1 MSEDNNAKITY
12 FFQEGRIKKIK
23 SKKPY
28 AKEMFYGYHYL
39 EKKYGN
45 VQIVEFENNVN
56 FFERQFFKLEKKLR
70 NALKLPIYW
79 TYITNKKNY
88 KILKN
93 SDFIVSGNNRVGSA
107 ILPMLFLSKI
117 FNNKI
122 SSLCFVMGLFSRK
135 PKYKF
140 LEYFQKKYL
149 LFMLSVHDNFIFLSE
164 KEMEYGKI
172 EFPTKA
178 KKFHF
183 LPFTVDQ
190 EIWDHSLSNE
200 DKSKIIFV
208 GNDGN
213 REYRFVEK
221 LINNMVDHN
230 FTIVSTFID
239 ESNLNDKNYKIFSGT
254 WGDPK
259 VTDKELNGL
268 YREARLTIIPL
279 INTLQ
284 PSGQSVALQSL
295 SSGTPVLMTYTEGF
309 WDNKNF
315 INEEN
320 IFFLKEN
327 DLNDWIDKIN
337 QIFSMSDKDYKKI
350 VKNGIELIDK
360 HYGIE
365 NFSSKVEK
373 ILFNKDIK

>member
-1 MSEDNNAKITY
+1 MNEYKNSKITY
-12 FFQEGRIKKIK
+12 FFQEGRLKKIK
-23 SKKPY
+23 SKTPY
-28 AKEMFYGYHYL
+28 AKEMFYGYHYF
-39 EKKYGN
+39 KKNYEN
-45 VQIVEFENNVN
+45 VEIVEFENNIN

-70 NALKLPIYW
+70 NAFKLPIYW
-79 TYITNKKNY
+79 SYITNRKNY
-88 KILKN
+88 KIIKE

-107 ILPMLFLSKI
+107 VLPMLFLSKI

-135 PKYKF
+135 PRYKF

-149 LFMLSVHDNFIFLSE
+149 LLMLSVHDNFIFLSE

-172 EFPTKA
+172 NFPSKS

-190 EIWDHSLSNE
+190 EMWKHNLSDDN
-200 DKSKIIFV
+200 KNKIIFV

-213 REYRFVEK
+213 REYRFVED
-221 LINNMVDHN
+221 IVNNLVNQD
-230 FTIVSTFID
+230 FTIVSSLI
-239 ESNLNDKNYKIFSGT
+239 EENNLKSENYKIYSGT

-259 VTDKELNGL
+259 VTDQELNKL
-268 YREARLTIIPL
+268 YRDAKLTIIPL
-279 INTLQ
+279 VNTLQ

-295 SSGTPVLMTYTEGF
+295 SSGTPVLITHTEGF

-327 DLNDWIDKIN
+327 DLDEWINKIN
-337 QIFSMSDKDYKKI
+337 LIFAMNDVEYKKI
-350 VKNGIELIDK
+350 VKNGIELINN
-360 HYGIE
+360 HYGLE
-365 NFSSKVEK
+365 NFSTKVEE
-373 ILFNKDIK
+373 ILFNKDVN